1 MTSKKRERMSSV
13 DTAWLRMDRPSNLMV
28 ICGVLILHERITL
41 ARLRS
46 TIADRFLRFSRF
58 RQRAVQMPGGA
69 YWQTDASFDLGA
81 HVLRAKVPA
90 RVGKVEL
97 EALVSGLVSTPLD
110 HRRPLWQFH
119 LVERYDGGSAV
130 VMRIHHCYADG
141 IALIQVMLSMT
152 DADRAGKVA
161 GPVPPPPTKREVDP
175 DDPLAMLIEPMAG
188 TLKFAMKAGATLIEK
203 GVAIWHDPAKAVA
216 LAGQGSALTA
226 EIAKLAFMGEDS
238 RTPFKGK
245 PGIAKRVAWADRLPL
260 PEVKAIGRALEC
272 SVNDVLL
279 SSVAGAL
286 RSYLERRGEDVAGVT
301 VRALVPVNL
310 RPPEKAWKLGN
321 RFGLVFLDL
330 PLGIEN
336 PVERLYAVRAN
347 MQQLKGSYQ
356 PMLALG
362 ILAAMGAGPKL
373 LQEQLLAAL
382 ARNATAV
389 MTNVPGPQQPLYL
402 AGARIDSL
410 MFWVPQSGDIGMGV
424 SILSYDNAVQFGLLT
439 DRKLCGDPDRV
450 IERFA
455 PEFEKLVLATLL
467 SPWPWDEPPTPL
479 QVEHALF
486 CQDGVV

>member
-1 MTSKKRERMSSV
+1 MKRERMSSV

-28 ICGVLILHERITL
+28 ICGVLVLHERIAL
-41 ARLRS
+41 GRLKA
-46 TIADRFLRFSRF
+46 TIAERFLRFKRF
-58 RQRAVQMPGGA
+58 QQRAVQTPTGT
-69 YWQTDASFDLGA
+69 YWATDPSFDLAA
-81 HVLRAKVPA
+81 HVLPGKVPA
-90 RVGKVEL
+90 RAGKAEL
-97 EALVSGLVSTPLD
+97 EALVSQLMSTPLD
-110 HRRPLWQFH
+110 HERPLWQFH
-119 LVERYDGGSAV
+119 LIERYDGGSAV

-152 DADRAGKVA
+152 DADRAGKIA
-161 GPVPPPPTKREVDP
+161 GPVPPPPKKREGDP
-175 DDPLAMLIEPMAG
+175 DDPLAMLFEPMAG
-188 TLKFAMKAGATLIEK
+188 TLKFAMKTGAALIEK
-203 GVAIWHDPAKAVA
+203 GIALWHDPAKVVE
-216 LAGQGSALTA
+216 LAGKGSALTA
-226 EIAKLAFMGEDS
+226 EIAKLAMMGEDS
-238 RTPFKGK
+238 RTRFKGK

-260 PEVKAIGRALEC
+260 PEVKAIGRALDC

-310 RPPEKAWKLGN
+310 RPPDKAWKLGN

-347 MQQLKGSYQ
+347 MRELKGSYQ
-356 PMLALG
+356 PLVALG
-362 ILAAMGAGPKL
+362 LLAAMGAGPKV

-389 MTNVPGPQQPLYL
+389 MTNVPGPQQPLFL
-402 AGARIDSL
+402 SGAKIDSL

-424 SILSYDNAVQFGLLT
+424 SILSYDNEVQFGLVT
-439 DRKLCGDPDRV
+439 DRKLCGDPDHV

-467 SPWPWDEPPTPL
+467 SPWPWKVPPSA
-479 QVEHALF
+479 QQFEHGLF
-486 CQDGVV
+486 G